1 MVMTW
6 DAPLTTAVARE
17 LDALLRNDRLK
28 GHRFH
33 WDERELWLFFRSC
46 TLRWPLHPSR
56 GWIASLPPETLPPDA
71 RPLSAQVV
79 GVAAPPDERLLRIHL
94 RKLRGGGQPLQVIVE
109 LMTNQWNA
117 LLVEGEDERIRH
129 LLWTRRS
136 AVRTLSVGHAYIP
149 PEPSSR
155 EGIHGI
161 LSVREWK
168 RITDPSPG
176 EDRRSRVLATLAF
189 TSPVNIGAV
198 LGESSEREPQ
208 KSGRDRGTPDAGAA
222 APTLVPGA
230 SHSTRLGALPEGA
243 ATADARADE
252 PPGYQLWNRL
262 RTLEPMEP
270 CVLQLPGGRQP
281 YPIILHGFRC
291 SRLPSVLEA
300 VAEAAE
306 SGQAGGDASEKVLAG
321 LERALK
327 RAERRAASLR
337 REMAEEAR
345 DEGPRE
351 KANLL
356 LAHLREVEKGAT
368 RVTLTGFN
376 GETVEIS
383 LDPSVSPH
391 ENIQALYREAARA
404 DRARKRLPGLLEEAE
419 ERVREL
425 RSLRLHLLQGTVSP
439 EEAGSRLPA
448 SLRRGMEHGEPEE
461 ERLPYRR
468 FWSSGGLEIRVGR
481 GGADNDA
488 LTFRR
493 SRPEDIWLH
502 ARDAAGAHVV
512 LRWTGEAPPPARDLG
527 EAAGL
532 AALHSRARHAGL
544 VPVDWTRRK
553 YVRKP
558 RKAPPGRVLPER
570 VQTLFVEP
578 DPDLPRKLGDAE

>member
-1 MVMTW
+1 MAMTW
-6 DAPLTTAVARE
+6 DAPLTAALALE

-46 TLRWPLHPSR
+46 TLRWSLHPSR
-56 GWIASLPPETLPPDA
+56 GWIASLPPEALPPDA
-71 RPLSAQVV
+71 RPRSARVV

-136 AVRTLSVGHAYIP
+136 AGRTLSVGHAYVP

-155 EGIHGI
+155 EGITGFPC
-161 LSVREWK
+161 VGEWK
-168 RITDPSPG
+168 RITDPSTG
-176 EDRRSRVLATLAF
+176 DDRRSRVLATLAF

-198 LGESSEREPQ
+198 LGDGLE
-208 KSGRDRGTPDAGAA
+208 
-222 APTLVPGA
+222 
-230 SHSTRLGALPEGA
+230 
-243 ATADARADE
+243 DE
-252 PPGYQLWNRL
+252 PLGYQLWNQL
-262 RTLEPMEP
+262 RTLDPMEP

-281 YPIILHGFRC
+281 YPVILHGF
-291 SRLPSVLEA
+291 SYVKLPSVLEA
-300 VAEAAE
+300 LADAAE
-306 SGQAGGDASEKVLAG
+306 SGEGGGDASGKVLAT
-321 LERALK
+321 LDKALQ

-337 REMAEEAR
+337 REMTREGG
-345 DEGPRE
+345 DQGPRE

-368 RVTLTGFN
+368 SVTLTGFH
-376 GETVEIS
+376 GEAVEIS
-383 LDPSVSPH
+383 LDPSLSPQ
-391 ENIQALYREAARA
+391 ENAQSLYREAAKV
-404 DRARKRLPGLLEEAE
+404 DRARERLPGLLEEAE
-419 ERVREL
+419 ERIREL
-425 RSLRLHLLQGTVSP
+425 RSLRSDLLQGSVSP
-439 EEAGSRLPA
+439 EEAESRLPT
-448 SLRRGMEHGEPEE
+448 SLRSGKGPGEPEE

-468 FWSSGGLEIRVGR
+468 FRSSGGLEIRVGR

-493 SRPEDIWLH
+493 SRPDDIWLH
-502 ARDAAGAHVV
+502 ARDAAGAHVI
-512 LRWTGEAPPPARDLG
+512 LRWTGDGPPPAKDLG

-578 DPDLPRKLGDAE
+578 DSDLPRKLGDSE